1 MWRKNDNHPGEGS
14 EIHSMKHENFF
25 KYMQC
30 ACHADEEKD
39 SYDPLQED
47 RTRTN
52 EWKSEEDR
60 FWFDV
65 GEELSAQK
73 RS

>member
-1 MWRKNDNHPGEGS
+1 MQRKNDNHPSEVS
-14 EIHSMKHENFF
+14 EIHGMKHENFF
-25 KYMQC
+25 KCMH

-47 RTRTN
+47 KTRTSK
-52 EWKSEEDR
+52 WKSEEDR
-60 FWFDV
+60 FWCDV
-65 GEELSAQK
+65 GEEPSAQQ

>member
-1 MWRKNDNHPGEGS
+1 MQRKNDNHPGEVS

-30 ACHADEEKD
+30 ACHAGEEKD

-47 RTRTN
+47 KTRTSK
-52 EWKSEEDR
+52 WKSEEGR

-65 GEELSAQK
+65 GEELSAQQ